1 MRRTTQGNLNRRV
14 RQLNQA
20 FEHLPQA
27 AHEQFVRVTPIDT
40 GNARRSTDLRGNE
53 IQANYPYANRLNEG
67 YSRQAR
73 NGMTDPTIEWIRT
86 YLRGL

>member
-1 MRRTTQGNLNRRV
+1 MRRITQGQLNRRA
-14 RQLNQA
+14 RQLTQA
-20 FEHLPQA
+20 FEGLPRA
-27 AHEQFVRVTPIDT
+27 AHDQFRSVTPVDT
-40 GNARRSTDLRGNE
+40 GNARRSTDIRGNE

-73 NGMTDPTIEWIRT
+73 NGMTNPTIEWIRQ

>member
-1 MRRTTQGNLNRRV
+1 MRRITQGNLSRRA
-14 RQLNQA
+14 RQLTQA
-20 FEHLPQA
+20 FESLPGD
-27 AHEQFVRVTPIDT
+27 AHKQFQSITPIDT
-40 GNARRSTDLRGNE
+40 GRARQSTDIRGNE

-73 NGMTDPTIEWIRT
+73 NGMTNPTIEWIRQ

>member
-1 MRRTTQGNLNRRV
+1 MRRVTQGNFNRRV

-20 FEHLPQA
+20 FERLPNA
-27 AHEQFVRVTPIDT
+27 AHEQFVSVTPIDT

-53 IQANYPYANRLNEG
+53 IQGNYPYANRLNEG

-73 NGMTDPTIEWIRT
+73 DGMTEPTIEWIRQ
-86 YLRGL
+86 YLRNL

>member
-1 MRRTTQGNLNRRV
+1 MRRLTQGNLNRRV
-14 RQLNQA
+14 TRLNKA
-20 FEHLPQA
+20 LETLPSD
-27 AHEQFVRVTPIDT
+27 AHKEFQSITPIDT
-40 GNARRSTDLRGNE
+40 GNARRSTDIRGNE

-73 NGMTDPTIEWIRT
+73 QGMTNPTIDWIRT